1 MVAAGVIFCIMSW
14 VMLFSKKRD
23 LVREMKKEMERCL
36 WAAKIQEFS
45 EYEERERERISI
57 RWGVVVVFSNKRD
70 FVRKMEKYGNC
81 IGQQNE

>member
-36 WAAKIQEFS
+36 WAAKIQAFS
-45 EYEERERERISI
+45 EYGEREKISI
-57 RWGVVVVFSNKRD
+57 RWVVVVVFSKKRD
-70 FVRKMEKYGNC
+70 GEVWKLYMAAK
-81 IGQQNE
+81 

>member
-36 WAAKIQEFS
+36 WAAKIQAFS
-45 EYEERERERISI
+45 EYGKRERE
-57 RWGVVVVFSNKRD
+57 
-70 FVRKMEKYGNC
+70 
-81 IGQQNE
+81 